1 MSGFVNP
8 PLHRAA
14 NSFTSAFK
22 GSEDNA
28 RSVAAAPHYGTA
40 SSLNLSSQSA
50 PNTSNNCQDKA
61 ALHPGLP
68 SSSSSMAPAR
78 NPNPSA
84 FAFREHHKL
93 HRLVQAPEAV
103 MPSDLVN
110 VQAQSQPLGL
120 PPSES
125 LKCPSLHLDGKIP
138 NATAP
143 GEEQRMNNQ
152 SVNKMASCS
161 IQATLASILQRLR
174 VVEDHQSRSNA
185 AISKLRLEMEDAS
198 GRIQELEFSHES
210 SLREINSLLQR
221 FGEQMSTSRRKEQE
235 KLRAAFVCLRE
246 EIEEERNTC
255 RLLKLQ
261 NKKLVKE
268 LEEANLVAAD
278 AGEELDRE
286 RQAREL
292 MEEVCNEL

>member
-1 MSGFVNP
+1 
-8 PLHRAA
+8 
-14 NSFTSAFK
+14 
-22 GSEDNA
+22 
-28 RSVAAAPHYGTA
+28 
-40 SSLNLSSQSA
+40 
-50 PNTSNNCQDKA
+50 
-61 ALHPGLP
+61 
-68 SSSSSMAPAR
+68 
-78 NPNPSA
+78 
-84 FAFREHHKL
+84 
-93 HRLVQAPEAV
+93 
-103 MPSDLVN
+103 
-110 VQAQSQPLGL
+110 
-120 PPSES
+120 
-125 LKCPSLHLDGKIP
+125 
-138 NATAP
+138 
-143 GEEQRMNNQ
+143 MNNQ